1 MGKIFCCCDLG
12 IIWLKEISF
21 LQSSLSIFSSLNM
34 EDLQNLKY
42 KELQK
47 LAKAAGIKANSPKA
61 ELVNALIAFNNES
74 ETEDDTEKKQE
85 APAPIPETLEEK
97 LDVVVQNKMNETF
110 EKETSVLNVT
120 FDKEDEM
127 NDSAQTQ
134 DQSAEE

>member
-1 MGKIFCCCDLG
+1 MD
-12 IIWLKEISF
+12 
-21 LQSSLSIFSSLNM
+21 
-34 EDLQNLKY
+34 DLQNLKY

-61 ELVNALIAFNNES
+61 ELVNALIAFNSES
-74 ETEDDTEKKQE
+74 ETEDEIEKKPE
-85 APAPIPETLEEK
+85 EETSAPIPETLEEK

-120 FDKEDEM
+120 FDKEDEL

-134 DQSAEE
+134 DPAEEGTLGSRFVEFMEDGKDEVSFR